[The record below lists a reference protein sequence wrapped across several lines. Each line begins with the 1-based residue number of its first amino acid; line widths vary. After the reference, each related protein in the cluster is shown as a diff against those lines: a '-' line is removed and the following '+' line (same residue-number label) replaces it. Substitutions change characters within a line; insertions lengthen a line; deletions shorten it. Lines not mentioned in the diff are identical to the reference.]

1 MNISEFQKKLFPEP
15 AWRDGAMLPYQ
26 QPEVPVH
33 YVLDEDRGGGK
44 FKLRDSDQSVPR
56 ELYNPPGDGTPGWW
70 NGRHELRLTNN
81 RNIDIIWIGEPS
93 ENGIYRFTSSPV
105 LVKEGSGDRLT
116 ASRYEETM
124 EIGDYPT

>member
-15 AWRDGAMLPYQ
+15 AWRDGALLPYQ
-26 QPEVPVH
+26 QPEIPVH

-70 NGRHELRLTNN
+70 NGRHELRLTSN
-81 RNIDIIWIGEPS
+81 RTIDIRWMGAPS
-93 ENGIYRFTSSPV
+93 ENGIYRFTSSPDV
-105 LVKEGSGDRLT
+105 VKEVLAMD
-116 ASRYEETM
+116 
-124 EIGDYPT
+124 